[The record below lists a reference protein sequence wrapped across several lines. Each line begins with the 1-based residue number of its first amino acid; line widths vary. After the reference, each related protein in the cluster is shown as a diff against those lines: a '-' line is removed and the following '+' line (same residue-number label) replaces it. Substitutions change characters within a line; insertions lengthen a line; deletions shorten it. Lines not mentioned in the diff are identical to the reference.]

1 MFVWWWVW
9 RRESDILKRKLYHVE
24 SVFQH
29 RMMSPPKSY
38 RTWWL
43 PSHIS
48 ARLVEKK
55 KQDQLDQILQQNLWP
70 LDALVALAG
79 DAKQLNKL
87 ETQVQT
93 PEELIPFL
101 SCSTDG
107 QWTPC
112 ASLHRRCA
120 EVCEPVI
127 PVDSEHTT
135 CLVAAPISPWWRQN
149 SSPHS
154 QLLLDSDETFYR
166 IYLEKVLVKMIRSF
180 V

>member
-1 MFVWWWVW
+1 M
-9 RRESDILKRKLYHVE
+9 E

-79 DAKQLNKL
+79 GAKQLNNL
-87 ETQVQT
+87 ETQVQI
-93 PEELIPFL
+93 PEDLIPFL
-101 SCSTDG
+101 SCSTDR
-107 QWTPC
+107 QWIHVPLYTGHVLKC
-112 ASLHRRCA
+112 
-120 EVCEPVI
+120 V
-127 PVDSEHTT
+127 
-135 CLVAAPISPWWRQN
+135 SPWFLWTLNIRPVWWLHQFPHDEGKTHHHTVSCCWIQIKN
-149 SSPHS
+149 ST
-154 QLLLDSDETFYR
+154 EFTCKR
-166 IYLEKVLVKMIRSF
+166 C
-180 V
+180 